1 MLTDSTQKI
10 SNTRFVATS
19 VLLYL
24 LALTVSVWVPES
36 SPIKDQAIFIKLAL
50 VPLAQMYLIAGA
62 KHRWPENYTIVVA
75 ASTALYLGLF
85 VSTIVE
91 GVL

>member
-1 MLTDSTQKI
+1 MLTDLTQKI
-10 SNTRFVATS
+10 SNRKFLAYTA
-19 VLLYL
+19 LLYL
-24 LALTVSVWVPES
+24 LALTISVWVPES

-50 VPLAQMYLIAGA
+50 VPLAQMYLMAGA

-85 VSTIVE
+85 VSTIVK